1 MYQVV
6 VEKIKEISLK
16 EAIAIWRI
24 LVRNYSSG
32 YWKDLP
38 QAVTKQDL
46 GVNIISAKETAA
58 AEATRILKL
67 SDQHLILQHLG
78 WVWLLFEY
86 VYVEVGTWIG
96 LAAWV
101 TFQNE

>member
-1 MYQVV
+1 MMQ
-6 VEKIKEISLK
+6 ERCAKQGATTL
-16 EAIAIWRI
+16 
-24 LVRNYSSG
+24 RNYSSG

-46 GVNIISAKETAA
+46 GVNIISAKENAA
-58 AEATRILKL
+58 AEATRILEL

-86 VYVEVGTWIG
+86 VYVEVGTWVG
-96 LAAWV
+96 LAGKDQIADINQLLDV
-101 TFQNE
+101 HVS